1 MAAILSRVLAAVLG
15 GYALIWSIAA
25 FGMTTLVMLGV
36 DFHDAEA
43 GMFMLAFL
51 IYPAVFLWAFA
62 ARSQRVVW
70 LTLMLTAPVLLLSA
84 FWLQQ
89 RIIT

>member
-15 GYALIWSIAA
+15 GYALIWGIAA
-25 FGMTTLVMLGV
+25 FGMTALVMLGV

-62 ARSQRVVW
+62 ARSLLLIW
-70 LTLMLTAPVLLLSA
+70 LTLLLTAPVLLLSA
-84 FWLQQ
+84 IWLQQ